1 MPKEMKSEGPEHTR
15 VECPCALDK
24 CYPFLL
30 YWAPPVVWA
39 GLIFL
44 LSSQPG
50 EAFPEITFVP
60 NADKAVHV
68 LEYAVL
74 ALLFARALFQ
84 YMWRTHRAPASIVC
98 LIACLAFAVL
108 DEFHQVSVPNRS
120 FEWGDL
126 GANAVGVG
134 VGLLVYVFIQLK
146 IAKRKTA
153 SPEQT

>member
-1 MPKEMKSEGPEHTR
+1 MRRT
-15 VECPCALDK
+15 
-24 CYPFLL
+24 LL
-30 YWAPPVVWA
+30 A
-39 GLIFL
+39 G
-44 LSSQPG
+44 G
-50 EAFPEITFVP
+50 
-60 NADKAVHV
+60 
-68 LEYAVL
+68 
-74 ALLFARALFQ
+74 
-84 YMWRTHRAPASIVC
+84 
-98 LIACLAFAVL
+98 LAFAVL